1 MTERYDVEFSPA
13 AARSLRKLDRAAQTR
28 ILTVLSLLRD
38 TPRPPAAKPLV
49 GHPGLLRVRTGDY
62 RVIYRIEN
70 ERLLV
75 LVVTIGHR
83 REVYRNL

>member
-1 MTERYDVEFSPA
+1 MTERYDVELSPA
-13 AARSLRKLDRAAQTR
+13 AARALRKLDRSAQTR
-28 ILTVLSLLRD
+28 ILAVLSLLRA
-38 TPRPPAAKPLV
+38 TPRPPSATPLV

-62 RVIYRIEN
+62 RIIYRVEN
-70 ERLLV
+70 QRLLV